1 MPDLHAPPPVTIIVH
16 GRPAPQGSK
25 RGYAIRK
32 NGVPTGRVAIVEQQ
46 HDRVRSWRQAVLG
59 EADRLGFAVLNETD
73 GPGWLPLDGPL
84 ALVMTFYLPRPKSHH
99 RTGRNCHLLRRGAP
113 RLPGAA
119 PDIDKLARATSDA
132 LTDAGIWRDDAQ
144 VTDCHLSKRYAD
156 GDQVPGALITIR
168 TAT

>member
-1 MPDLHAPPPVTIIVH
+1 MTPPVTILVR

-25 RGYAIRK
+25 RAFAVRGKGGI
-32 NGVPTGRVAIVEQQ
+32 PTGRVAVVEQQ
-46 HDRVRSWRQAVLG
+46 HDRVRSWRAAVID
-59 EADRLGFAVLNETD
+59 ACDHC
-73 GPGWLPLDGPL
+73 PCHPLEGPL
-84 ALVMTFYLPRPKSHH
+84 AVTMLFYLPRPKTHH
-99 RTGRNCHLLRRGAP
+99 RTGRNCHLLRPGAP

-132 LTDAGIWRDDAQ
+132 LTDAGIWRDDGQ

-168 TAT
+168 IAL

>member
-1 MPDLHAPPPVTIIVH
+1 MTPPVTIVVR

-25 RGYAIRK
+25 RAFAGKRKDGTPYA
-32 NGVPTGRVAIVEQQ
+32 GVIESS
-46 HDRVRSWRQAVLG
+46 HDRVKSWRAAVID
-59 EADRLGFAVLNETD
+59 EADGTAGRLL
-73 GPGWLPLDGPL
+73 LDGPL
-84 ALVMTFYLPRPKSHH
+84 AVTMLFWLPRPKSHH
-99 RTGRNCHLLRRGAP
+99 RTGRNCHLLRPGAP

-119 PDIDKLARATSDA
+119 PDIEKLARATSDA
-132 LTDAGIWRDDAQ
+132 LTDAGIWRDDGQ

>member
-1 MPDLHAPPPVTIIVH
+1 MTPPVTIVVR

-25 RGYAIRK
+25 RAFAGKRKDGSVYA
-32 NGVPTGRVAIVEQQ
+32 GVIESS
-46 HDRVRSWRQAVLG
+46 HDRVKSWRAAVIDHSVG
-59 EADRLGFAVLNETD
+59 AAGVS
-73 GPGWLPLDGPL
+73 PLEGPL
-84 ALVMTFYLPRPKSHH
+84 AVTMLFWLPRPKSHH
-99 RTGRNCHLLRRGAP
+99 RTGRNCHLLRLGAP

-119 PDIDKLARATSDA
+119 PDIEKLARATSDA
-132 LTDAGIWRDDAQ
+132 LTDAGIWRDDGQ